1 MNRAYSVY
9 CHPQHLEL
17 PMPAHQLT
25 VASSALDALINTER
39 YPIDQLDSQTGKR
52 LLERCRTQLADDGCV
67 VLDGFVR
74 EEALG
79 RLEQET
85 ERLSPEAHYNQTE
98 TNPYNCDSDPSLPD
112 THPKNRFADRTNGFV
127 AGDRIDSDTIVR
139 QVYQDAGFQRF
150 IASVVGM
157 EEIHEYADPLAG
169 LVINV
174 LREGCQHPW
183 HYDTNEFIVTMMT
196 RQSHGGGQFQYSPGI
211 RSEEGEN
218 YPDVETVLDG
228 DEATVKKLD
237 LKPGDLQIFFGR
249 YSLHRVT
256 PVAGEKERH
265 TVIFA
270 YAKEPGFIGRPERA
284 QRIFG
289 RMAPIHEEMLS
300 QNVSRSDNL
309 AD

>member
-1 MNRAYSVY
+1 MHA
-9 CHPQHLEL
+9 
-17 PMPAHQLT
+17 T
-25 VASSALDALINTER
+25 ASHTDATSLNGLDGLIDLAR
-39 YPIDQLDSQTGKR
+39 YPIEDLDSDAGQALIR
-52 LLERCRTQLADDGCV
+52 ECRAQLADDGCV
-67 VLDGFVR
+67 VLKHFVP
-74 EEALG
+74 EDALE
-79 RLEQET
+79 RLERET

-98 TNPYNCDSDPSLPD
+98 TNPYNSDGDASLPA
-112 THPKNRFADRTNGFV
+112 THPKNRFDDRTNGFV
-127 AGDRIDSDTIVR
+127 AGDRIDNETIIR
-139 QVYQDAGFQRF
+139 QVYEHPGFQRF

-157 EEIHEYADPLAG
+157 DEIHEYADPLAG

-196 RQSHGGGQFQYSPGI
+196 RQSHAGGRFEYAPGI
-211 RSEEGEN
+211 RSPEGEN
-218 YPDVETVLDG
+218 FEAVERVLDG
-228 DEATVKKLD
+228 DRSPLKSLD
-237 LKPGDLQIFFGR
+237 LQPGDLQIFFGR

-256 PVAGEKERH
+256 PVEGDKERH

-289 RMAPIHEEMLS
+289 RMAPIHEQMLREGTT
-300 QNVSRSDNL
+300 RSDNL

>member
-1 MNRAYSVY
+1 MSRSFASDNVSAS
-9 CHPQHLEL
+9 LEGL
-17 PMPAHQLT
+17 VDL
-25 VASSALDALINTER
+25 ER
-39 YPIDQLDSQTGKR
+39 YPVQDLDGEKGQR
-52 LLERCRTQLADDGCV
+52 LIRECREQLAEDGCV
-67 VLDGFVR
+67 VLKRFVPD
-74 EEALG
+74 EALA
-79 RLEQET
+79 RLERET

-98 TNPYNCDSDPSLPD
+98 TNPYNSDGDDSLPAS
-112 THPKNRFADRTNGFV
+112 HPKNRFDDRTNGFV
-127 AGDRIDSDTIVR
+127 AGDRIDSETIIR
-139 QVYQDAGFQRF
+139 QVYEHPGFQRF

-157 EEIHEYADPLAG
+157 DEIHEYADPLAG

-196 RQSHGGGQFQYSPGI
+196 RQSHGGGRFEYAPGI
-211 RSEEGEN
+211 RSPEGEN
-218 YPDVETVLDG
+218 FEGVEEVIDG
-228 DEATVKKLD
+228 DHSRLEALD
-237 LKPGDLQIFFGR
+237 LQPGDLQVFFGR

-256 PVAGEKERH
+256 PVEGDKERH

-289 RMAPIHEEMLS
+289 RMAPIHERLLQDGMK
-300 QNVSRSDNL
+300 RSDNL

>member
-1 MNRAYSVY
+1 MHATAPHTDDTPFNG
-9 CHPQHLEL
+9 
-17 PMPAHQLT
+17 
-25 VASSALDALINTER
+25 LDGLIDLAR
-39 YPIDQLDSQTGKR
+39 YPIEDLDSAVGQA
-52 LLERCRTQLADDGCV
+52 LIEECRAQLADDGCV
-67 VLDGFVR
+67 VLKNFVP
-74 EEALG
+74 EDALD
-79 RLEQET
+79 RLERET

-98 TNPYNCDSDPSLPD
+98 TNPYNSDGDPELPA
-112 THPKNRFADRTNGFV
+112 THPKNRFDDRTNGFV
-127 AGDRIDSDTIVR
+127 AGDRIGSETIIR
-139 QVYQDAGFQRF
+139 QVYEHAGFQRF

-157 EEIHEYADPLAG
+157 QEIHEYADPLAG

-196 RQSHGGGQFQYSPGI
+196 RQSHSGGRFEYAPGI
-211 RSEEGEN
+211 RSPAGEN
-218 YPDVETVLDG
+218 FAAVERVLDG
-228 DEATVKKLD
+228 DRSQLTSLALE
-237 LKPGDLQIFFGR
+237 PGDLQIFFGR

-256 PVAGEKERH
+256 PVEGDKERH

-289 RMAPIHEEMLS
+289 RMAPIHEQLLREGMT
-300 QNVSRSDNL
+300 RTDNL

>member
-1 MNRAYSVY
+1 MQAMT
-9 CHPQHLEL
+9 Q
-17 PMPAHQLT
+17 QDGD
-25 VASSALDALINTER
+25 ASLHGLVDLAR
-39 YPIDQLDSQTGKR
+39 YPLDDLDGEGGRQLIETCRRQLD
-52 LLERCRTQLADDGCV
+52 DDGCV
-67 VLDGFVR
+67 VLKGFVP
-74 EEALG
+74 EQALA
-79 RLEQET
+79 RLERET

-98 TNPYNCDSDPSLPD
+98 TNPYNSDGDPGLPAS
-112 THPKNRFADRTNGFV
+112 HPKNRFDDRTNGFV
-127 AGDRIDSDTIVR
+127 AGDRIDDSTIIR
-139 QVYQDAGFQRF
+139 QVYQSPRFQRF
-150 IASVVGM
+150 IAAVVGM

-196 RQSHGGGQFQYSPGI
+196 RQSHGGGRFEYCPGI
-211 RSEEGEN
+211 RSPEGEN
-218 YPDVETVLDG
+218 FDGVQRVLDG
-228 DEATVKKLD
+228 DRSQ
-237 LKPGDLQIFFGR
+237 LKSLALQPGDLQVFFGR

-256 PVAGEKERH
+256 PVEGDKERH

-289 RMAPIHEEMLS
+289 RMAPIHEKLLREGM
-300 QNVSRSDNL
+300 QRSDNL